1 MDREEKLATGY
12 PVTVIMT
19 TSFIGDAM
27 KNRGLRV
34 YVIAAHVQSLLVVNA
49 RRDHHFAHEA
59 CICALYLYDAT
70 VCVFS
75 EEGD

>member
-1 MDREEKLATGY
+1 
-12 PVTVIMT
+12 
-19 TSFIGDAM
+19 M

-49 RRDHHFAHEA
+49 RRDPHFAHEA